1 MVAITKL
8 QENKMLNIDNGQRNI
23 YNPLLEELVRKDHPY
38 RKILEIVNF
47 STLLSPFHCLYSNL
61 GQSGLCLEKGFKALL
76 LQHAENLSYR
86 ELEKY
91 LQENLAAKLF
101 CGYGL
106 KEETPD
112 YSTFCKLKQ
121 RIGVEN
127 LTVLFNGVVQ
137 QMREKNIVS
146 DTFTFVDTT
155 AIVSKIALWEERD
168 KAIEEGL
175 EKLNNS
181 NVDKFAADKDAR
193 FGAKSKNKF
202 WFGYKGGVSVDVKN
216 GMITNVLATPANI
229 TDDKVLEYILPPSGS
244 ILGDKGFDT
253 NDVMKL
259 LKKRDLHSM
268 IIKKNNRKDKNKSL
282 DHFITVL
289 RSPFEGIFTCLTG
302 KKNDG
307 GYMRTYYRGLESVN
321 FQLTFKALSCNL
333 FRLAKISDNSCLK
346 GVIVS

>member
-1 MVAITKL
+1 
-8 QENKMLNIDNGQRNI
+8 MLNIDNGQKDI
-23 YNPLLEELVRKDHPY
+23 YSELLESLVREDHPY
-38 RKILEIVNF
+38 RKIMEIVNF
-47 STLLSPFHCLYSNL
+47 STLLAPLHSLYSNL
-61 GQSGLCLEKGFKALL
+61 GQNGICLEKGFKALL
-76 LQHAENLSYR
+76 LQHAEDLSYR

-127 LTVLFNGVVQ
+127 LTKLFNGVVQ

-155 AIVSKIALWEERD
+155 AVVSKIALWEERD

-181 NVDKFAADKDAR
+181 NVEKFAADKDAR

-202 WFGYKGGVSVDVKN
+202 WFGYKGAVSVDVKN
-216 GMITNVLATPANI
+216 GMITNVVATPANVM
-229 TDDKVLEYILPPSGS
+229 DDKILESILPKSGAV
-244 ILGDKGFDT
+244 LGDKGFDT
-253 NDVMKL
+253 NEVMEL
-259 LKKRDLHSM
+259 LENKNLHSM
-268 IIKKNNRKDKNKSL
+268 IIKKNNRKDKNKAL
-282 DHFITVL
+282 DHFITCL
-289 RSPFEGIFTCLTG
+289 RCPFEGIFTCLTG
-302 KKNDG
+302 KKNKG
-307 GYMRTYYRGLESVN
+307 GYMRTYYRGLENVN
-321 FQLTFKALSCNL
+321 FQLTFKALACNL
-333 FRLAKISDNSCLK
+333 FRLAKISDDLCLQ
-346 GVIVS
+346 GIIVS

>member
-1 MVAITKL
+1 
-8 QENKMLNIDNGQRNI
+8 MLKIDNGQRNI
-23 YNPLLEELVRKDHPY
+23 YNELLESLVREDHPY

-47 STLLSPFHCLYSNL
+47 STLLTPLHSLYSDL
-61 GQSGLCLEKGFKALL
+61 GKNGLCIESGFKSLL
-76 LQHAENLSYR
+76 LQHAEDLSYR

-101 CGYGL
+101 CGFGL

-112 YSTFCKLKQ
+112 YTTLCKLKQ
-121 RIGVEN
+121 RIGIEKI
-127 LTVLFNGVVQ
+127 TELFNGVVQ

-155 AIVSKIALWEERD
+155 AIVSKIALWDERD

-181 NVDKFAADKDAR
+181 NVEKFAADKDAR

-216 GMITNVLATPANI
+216 GMITDVIATPANI
-229 TDDKVLEYILPPSGS
+229 TDDKILEDILPAAGAV
-244 ILGDKGFDT
+244 LADKGFDT
-253 NDVMKL
+253 NKVMDL
-259 LKKRDLHSM
+259 LEEKRLHSM
-268 IIKKNNRKDKNKSL
+268 IIKKNNRKDKNKDL
-282 DHFITVL
+282 DFFITRL
-289 RSPFEGIFTCLTG
+289 RSPFEGIFTCITG
-302 KKNDG
+302 KKNKG
-307 GYMRTYYRGLESVN
+307 GYMRTYYRGLDNVN
-321 FQLTFKALSCNL
+321 FQLTFKAMACNL
-333 FRLAKISDNSCLK
+333 FRLAKIKNYLSVQ

>member
-1 MVAITKL
+1 
-8 QENKMLNIDNGQRNI
+8 MLNLDNGQRDI
-23 YNPLLEELVRKDHPY
+23 YSELLESLVREDHPY
-38 RKILEIVNF
+38 RKILKMVNF
-47 STLLSPFHCLYSNL
+47 STLLTPLHSLYSNL
-61 GQSGLCLEKGFKALL
+61 GQNGICLEKGFKALL
-76 LQHAENLSYR
+76 LQHAEDLSYR

-101 CGYGL
+101 CGYSL

-127 LTVLFNGVVQ
+127 LTKLFNGVVQ
-137 QMREKNIVS
+137 QMRDKNIVS

-155 AIVSKIALWEERD
+155 AVVSKMALWEERD

-181 NVDKFAADKDAR
+181 NVEKFAADKDAR

-202 WFGYKGGVSVDVKN
+202 WFGYKGGISVDANN
-216 GMITNVLATPANI
+216 GMITNVIATPANVM
-229 TDDKVLEYILPPSGS
+229 DDKILENILPPQGA

-259 LKKRDLHSM
+259 LEKKELHSM

-282 DHFITVL
+282 DYFITKL
-289 RSPFEGIFTCLTG
+289 RSPFEGVFTCLTG
-302 KKNDG
+302 KKNKG
-307 GYMRTYYRGLESVN
+307 GYIRTYYRGLENVN
-321 FQLTFKALSCNL
+321 FQLSFKALACNL
-333 FRLAKISDNSCLK
+333 FRLAKISGDLHLQ
-346 GVIVS
+346 GVIIS

>member
-1 MVAITKL
+1 
-8 QENKMLNIDNGQRNI
+8 MLNLDNGQKDI
-23 YNPLLEELVRKDHPY
+23 YNELLEELVREDHPY
-38 RKILEIVNF
+38 RKILEIVDF
-47 STLLSPFHCLYSNL
+47 STLLIPLHSLFSNL
-61 GQSGLCLEKGFKALL
+61 GQNGVCLEKGFKALL
-76 LQHAENLSYR
+76 LQHGEDLSYR

-106 KEETPD
+106 KEDTPD

-121 RIGVEN
+121 RIGVEK
-127 LTVLFNGVVQ
+127 LTELFNRVVQ

-155 AIVSKIALWEERD
+155 AVVSKIALWEERD

-181 NVDKFAADKDAR
+181 NVEKFAADKDAR

-202 WFGYKGGVSVDVKN
+202 WFGYKAGVSVDVKN
-216 GMITNVLATPANI
+216 GMITNVIASPANVM
-229 TDDKVLEYILPPSGS
+229 DDKMLENILPPEGA

-259 LKKRDLHSM
+259 LEKKNLHSM
-268 IIKKNNRKDKNKSL
+268 IIKKKNRKDKNKSL
-282 DHFITVL
+282 DHFITCL
-289 RSPFEGIFTCLTG
+289 RCPFEGIFTCLTA
-302 KKNDG
+302 KKNTG
-307 GYMRTYYRGLESVN
+307 GYMRTYYRGLDNVN
-321 FQLTFKALSCNL
+321 FQLTFKALACNI
-333 FRLAKISDNSCLK
+333 FRLGKIKDNLCLQ
-346 GVIVS
+346 GVIIS